1 MEKLRI
7 LAARKYYLLSTHRYY
22 FFTGHK
28 VYEESLILTVTNDGG
43 SICFT
48 FVDLSSNE
56 EIAYE
61 NPTSGE
67 YIIPLKKG
75 SKMKLVITSSNARGA
90 YKIAKRTVKE

>member
-1 MEKLRI
+1 MEKLRT

-28 VYEESLILTVTNDGG
+28 VYEESLILTVTNNGG

-48 FVDLSSNE
+48 FVDLSSSE

-61 NPTSGE
+61 NPASGE